1 MALLGSELALT
12 IGAQGR
18 AGDMV
23 RQARAELEAAWGT
36 CVDDV
41 ESAGA
46 GVRNAGMP
54 VVGEAIMA
62 WGELLAELVG
72 DLEAFAGALDAVDV
86 NASAVDRQVEQA
98 FTQALNSLPDSEVGA
113 Q

>member
-1 MALLGSELALT
+1 MGSEFGLIL
-12 IGAQGR
+12 GAQGR

-23 RQARAELEAAWGT
+23 RQACAGLGAAWDA
-36 CVDDV
+36 CVSDV
-41 ESAGA
+41 DAAGA

-54 VVGEAIMA
+54 LVGEAIMA
-62 WGELLAELVG
+62 WGELLAGLLGELEV
-72 DLEAFAGALDAVDV
+72 FAGALDAVDV

-98 FTQALNSLPDSEVGA
+98 FTQAFNSLPDREVGA